1 MMSPAPSTGS
11 VSLVRNRTGCERR
24 VDVVH
29 RLSLD
34 MQRCLAVGSNAAG
47 LTPKMLERARPRLE
61 AARNAVLDAAGTG
74 MLGWMRLPEQ
84 DPAAFLDFGR
94 ENAGKFESLLVVGIG
109 GSALGPTALATAL
122 LPFRYNELSSEER
135 GGRPRLYV
143 LDNVDPD
150 ETAALLRRLPLHRTL
165 VNVISKSGTT
175 AETMAG
181 YLVVQERLKAA
192 VGAAALKG
200 HLVFTTDPTESVLR
214 KIGDSL
220 GVRVFD
226 LPRGVGGRF
235 SVLSAVGLLPAAL
248 TGMDVAGLLAGA
260 RDMAGWI
267 AETDGWE
274 NPACAFA
281 GVQFLEDTGLGRGV
295 SVMMP
300 YSARLRDVADWYR
313 QLWGESL
320 GKEID
325 RQGQM
330 VNTGPLPVKALGV
343 TDQHSQLQLYMEG
356 PDDKVIT
363 FLGVQ
368 EFSEDMAIPA
378 PGPEAEALAYLGGH
392 TLGELMWAEQR
403 STAWALAKRGR
414 PSLTITLPRVDGFS
428 VGALVYML
436 EMATA
441 IAGELYDIDAFNQ
454 PGVELGKEAT
464 YAIMGR
470 PGYQRLAGE
479 IT

>member
-1 MMSPAPSTGS
+1 
-11 VSLVRNRTGCERR
+11 
-24 VDVVH
+24 
-29 RLSLD
+29 
-34 MQRCLAVGSNAAG
+34 MQRCMAGTGDSTG
-47 LTPKMLERARPRLE
+47 LTPKMLDRLRPRLHN
-61 AARNAVLDAAGTG
+61 ARRAVIDAAGTG
-74 MLGWMRLPEQ
+74 MLGWVDLPRRSP
-84 DPAAFLDFGR
+84 DAFLDFAR
-94 ENAGKFESLLVVGIG
+94 ENAGKYEALLVVGIG
-109 GSALGPTALATAL
+109 GSALGTTALATAL
-122 LPFRYNELSSEER
+122 LPFYYNELSPAER
-135 GGRPRLYV
+135 GQRPRLYV
-143 LDNVDPD
+143 LDNVDPE
-150 ETAALLRRLPLHRTL
+150 ETGALLRRLPLERTL

-175 AETMAG
+175 TETMAG
-181 YLVVQERLKAA
+181 YLVMQERLKAA
-192 VGAAALKG
+192 VGAAALKD
-200 HLVFTTDPTESVLR
+200 HLVFTTDPAESVLR
-214 KIGDSL
+214 KIGESL

-248 TGMDVAGLLAGA
+248 TGMDVRGLLAGA
-260 RDMAGWI
+260 ADMADWI
-267 AETDGWE
+267 ENTEGWE

-281 GVQFLEDTGLGRGV
+281 GAQFLEDTGLGRCV

-300 YSARLRDVADWYR
+300 YSARLRDMADWYR

-330 VNTGPLPVKALGV
+330 VNVGPLPVKALGV

-363 FLGVQ
+363 YLGVR
-368 EFSEDMAIPA
+368 EFAEELAIPA
-378 PGPEAEALAYLGGH
+378 PTSEGQALAYLGGH
-392 TLGELMWAEQR
+392 TLAELMWAEQR
-403 STAWALAKRGR
+403 STGWALAQRGR
-414 PSLTITLPRVDGFS
+414 PSLTITLPRTDAFS
-428 VGALVYML
+428 MGALIYMF

-470 PGYQRLAGE
+470 PGYETLAGR
-479 IT
+479 ID